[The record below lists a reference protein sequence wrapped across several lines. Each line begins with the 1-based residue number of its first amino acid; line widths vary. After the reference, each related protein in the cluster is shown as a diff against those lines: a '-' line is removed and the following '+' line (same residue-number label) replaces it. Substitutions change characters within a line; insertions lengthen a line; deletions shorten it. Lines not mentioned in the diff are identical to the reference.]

1 MRRFALARLL
11 RRARLRRTRLVR
23 LRALSGIRRRRRS
36 RPSVQIVAFEEMG
49 GFPDDV
55 LILRIA
61 KRVWAESGVVRN
73 AHRVYPRDVY
83 VALENNGGR
92 AYAVGA
98 IGGKEIVGYR
108 GLVYGLVMLI
118 FG

>member
-1 MRRFALARLL
+1 MRRFALARLFH
-11 RRARLRRTRLVR
+11 RARLRRTDSFVCGRFLGVGEGVV
-23 LRALSGIRRRRRS
+23 AVPACKSC
-36 RPSVQIVAFEEMG
+36 AFEEEG

-83 VALENNGGR
+83 VVLENNGGR